1 MLGAVIGGGSY
12 AADCAVNKKRIRL
25 DEMTVSVATGAFAGW
40 LGGDGANKEK
50 TLTNTIKI
58 AEKKIERMKLRKCVS
73 YVTKQ
78 NARTKAWR
86 NNILSY
92 SVLDGVI
99 KFSAGTA
106 ISTHTASRWGQIRKN
121 IKSILN
127 NSFRW

>member
-58 AEKKIERMKLRKCVS
+58 AKKKIERMKLRKCVS

-106 ISTHTASRWGQIRKN
+106 ISTHTASQWGHIKN
-121 IKSILN
+121 VFKN
-127 NSFRW
+127 WFR